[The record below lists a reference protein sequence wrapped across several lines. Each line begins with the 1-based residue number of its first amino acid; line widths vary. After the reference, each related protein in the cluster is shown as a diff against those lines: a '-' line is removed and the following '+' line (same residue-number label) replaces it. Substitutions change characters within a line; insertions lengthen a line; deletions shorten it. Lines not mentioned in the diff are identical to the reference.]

1 MGLALITP
9 VLLLFFRLAVYKTHQ
24 IAGKRTDGQG
34 DPAALLPLTVTA
46 GADTSEINGINPA
59 NRSIF
64 LLVPSEHSTLPNSRK
79 VTIKPVKARN
89 YPTLPAAPK
98 VIRSIIDPTGG
109 RQYMLPLRIAGAT
122 ARVIIASNLSGA
134 SMQIVLQK

>member
-24 IAGKRTDGQG
+24 IAGKRIDGQG

-46 GADTSEINGINPA
+46 GADTSEINDINTT

-64 LLVPSEHSTLPNSRK
+64 LLMPSEHSIFPNSRK
-79 VTIKPVKARN
+79 VAIKPVKTGN
-89 YPTLPAAPK
+89 YPTVPAAPQL
-98 VIRSIIDPTGG
+98 IRSIIDSTGG
-109 RQYMLPLRIAGAT
+109 RQYMLPLRIAGAA
-122 ARVIIASNLSGA
+122 ARVIIASNLTGS